1 MGERKRNAWS
11 LNKLHWLIGKNKCE
25 PCEMYFLQGL
35 VFAFCREVLYTDL
48 TMGKNFWRELPRPF
62 FALAPMAGVTDTVF
76 RQIIARRAKPDVFW
90 TEFVSCDGLCSRGR
104 EALLRDLQFSDI
116 ERPIVAQVFGAT
128 LEHFFETAKLVASL
142 GFDGIDINMGCP
154 DKAVVAQGAGAALIR
169 TPKLAQEIIEVTKEG
184 IASAGSSIPLSVKTR
199 TGFDRDELET
209 WISLLLDAKLD
220 ALTVHARTKK
230 EMSDVPARWDDV
242 ARVVRMAKGTET
254 IIIGN
259 GDVRDLADAKQK
271 ANETSVDGVM
281 LGRAIFGN
289 PWAFERSEKIPTVEE
304 KLRALVEHTRLY
316 EETWETSKSF
326 DLMKKHYKAYAN
338 GFPDASD
345 LRVRLMA
352 CRDADEVT
360 RIVEDFLRTTPL

>member
-1 MGERKRNAWS
+1 
-11 LNKLHWLIGKNKCE
+11 
-25 PCEMYFLQGL
+25 
-35 VFAFCREVLYTDL
+35 
-48 TMGKNFWRELPRPF
+48 MGKNFWQTLPRPF
-62 FALAPMAGVTDTVF
+62 CALAPMAGVTDTVF
-76 RQIIARRAKPDVFW
+76 RQVIARRAKPDVFW

-104 EALLRDLQFSDI
+104 EALLRDFLFTEI

-128 LEHFFETAKLVASL
+128 PKHFYETARLVVSL

-169 TPKLAQEIIEVTKEG
+169 TPKLAREIIEATKGG

-209 WISLLLDAKLD
+209 WIPLLLDAKLN
-220 ALTVHARTKK
+220 ALTIHARTKK

-254 IIIGN
+254 VIIGN

-271 ANETSVDGVM
+271 ANETGADGVM

-289 PWAFERSEKIPTVEE
+289 PWAFDATGKIPTVTE

-316 EETWETSKSF
+316 ETTWGTTKSF

-338 GFPDASD
+338 GFPNASD
-345 LRVRLMA
+345 LRVKLML

-360 RIVEDFLRTTPL
+360 NAIEHFLRQTTL

>member
-1 MGERKRNAWS
+1 
-11 LNKLHWLIGKNKCE
+11 
-25 PCEMYFLQGL
+25 
-35 VFAFCREVLYTDL
+35 
-48 TMGKNFWRELPRPF
+48 MGKNFWQTLPRPF
-62 FALAPMAGVTDTVF
+62 CALAPMAGVTDTVF

-104 EALLRDLQFSDI
+104 EALLCDFQFSDS

-128 LEHFFETAKLVASL
+128 PKHFYETARLVVSL

-169 TPKLAQEIIEVTKEG
+169 TPKLAREIIEVTKEG

-209 WISLLLDAKLD
+209 WIPLLLDAKLN
-220 ALTVHARTKK
+220 ALTIHARTKK

-242 ARVVRMAKGTET
+242 ARVVRMAKGTEMV
-254 IIIGN
+254 IIGN

-271 ANETSVDGVM
+271 ANETGADGVM

-289 PWAFERSEKIPTVEE
+289 PWAFDATGKIPTVTE

-316 EETWETSKSF
+316 ETTWGTTKSF

-338 GFPDASD
+338 GFSNASD
-345 LRVRLMA
+345 LRVKLMQ

-360 RIVEDFLRTTPL
+360 NAIEHFLRQTTL

>member
-1 MGERKRNAWS
+1 MTVAF
-11 LNKLHWLIGKNKCE
+11 LGK
-25 PCEMYFLQGL
+25 
-35 VFAFCREVLYTDL
+35 VSYTVL
-48 TMGKNFWRELPRPF
+48 TMGKNFWQTLPRPF
-62 FALAPMAGVTDTVF
+62 CALAPMAGVTDTVF
-76 RQIIARRAKPDVFW
+76 RQIIALRAKPDVFW

-104 EALLRDLQFSDI
+104 EALLRDFLFTEI

-128 LEHFFETAKLVASL
+128 PKHFYETARLVVSL

-169 TPKLAQEIIEVTKEG
+169 TPELARDIIGATREG
-184 IASAGSSIPLSVKTR
+184 VASAGSSMPLSVKTR
-199 TGFDRDELET
+199 TGFDRDEVET
-209 WISLLLDAKLD
+209 WIPALLNTKLD
-220 ALTVHARTKK
+220 ALTIHARTKK

-254 IIIGN
+254 VIIGN

-271 ANETSVDGVM
+271 ANETGVDGVM

-289 PWAFERSEKIPTVEE
+289 PWAFDATGKIPTVTE

-316 EETWETSKSF
+316 ESTWGTTKSF

-338 GFPDASD
+338 GFPNASD

>member
-1 MGERKRNAWS
+1 MLVA
-11 LNKLHWLIGKNKCE
+11 
-25 PCEMYFLQGL
+25 FLKK
-35 VFAFCREVLYTDL
+35 VSYTIL
-48 TMGKNFWRELPRPF
+48 TMRKNFWQTLPRPF

-104 EALLRDLQFSDI
+104 EVLLRDFQFSDI

-128 LEHFFETAKLVASL
+128 LEHFYETARLVVSL

-169 TPKLAQEIIEVTKEG
+169 TPKLAREIIEATKEG
-184 IASAGSSIPLSVKTR
+184 IASVGSSIPLSVKTR
-199 TGFDRDELET
+199 TGFDCDELET
-209 WISLLLDAKLD
+209 WIPLLLDAKLD
-220 ALTVHARTKK
+220 ALTIHARTKK

-254 IIIGN
+254 VIIGN
-259 GDVRDLADAKQK
+259 GDVCDLADAKQK
-271 ANETSVDGVM
+271 ASETGADGVM
-281 LGRAIFGN
+281 IGRAIFGN
-289 PWAFERSEKIPTVEE
+289 PWAFERSGKSPTIEE

-316 EETWETSKSF
+316 EATWGSTKSF

-338 GFPDASD
+338 GFPNASD
-345 LRVRLMA
+345 LRAELML
-352 CRDADEVT
+352 CQDADGVT
-360 RIVEDFLRTTPL
+360 GVIENFFREANL

>member
-1 MGERKRNAWS
+1 MTVAF
-11 LNKLHWLIGKNKCE
+11 LGK
-25 PCEMYFLQGL
+25 
-35 VFAFCREVLYTDL
+35 VSYTVL
-48 TMGKNFWRELPRPF
+48 TMGKNFWQELPRPF
-62 FALAPMAGVTDTVF
+62 CALAPMAGVTDTVF
-76 RQIIARRAKPDVFW
+76 RQIIALRAKPDVFW

-104 EALLRDLQFSDI
+104 EALLRDFLFTEI

-128 LEHFFETAKLVASL
+128 PKHFYETARLVVSL

-169 TPKLAQEIIEVTKEG
+169 TPELAQEIIEATKEG
-184 IASAGSSIPLSVKTR
+184 IASVGSSIPLSVKTR

-209 WISLLLDAKLD
+209 WIPTLLDMKLD
-220 ALTVHARTKK
+220 ALTIHARTKK

-242 ARVVRMAKGTET
+242 ARVVRMAKGMET

-259 GDVRDLADAKQK
+259 GDVHDLDDAKQK
-271 ANETSVDGVM
+271 ASETGADGVM
-281 LGRAIFGN
+281 IGRSIFGN
-289 PWAFERSEKIPTVEE
+289 PWAFERSGKSPTIEE

-316 EETWETSKSF
+316 EATWGSTKSF

-338 GFPDASD
+338 GFPNASD

>member
-1 MGERKRNAWS
+1 
-11 LNKLHWLIGKNKCE
+11 
-25 PCEMYFLQGL
+25 
-35 VFAFCREVLYTDL
+35 
-48 TMGKNFWRELPRPF
+48 MGKNFWQTLPRPF
-62 FALAPMAGVTDTVF
+62 CALAPMAGVTDTVF

-104 EALLRDLQFSDI
+104 EALLCDFQFSDS

-128 LEHFFETAKLVASL
+128 PKHFYETARLVVSL

-169 TPKLAQEIIEVTKEG
+169 TPGLAREIIEAAKGG

-209 WISLLLDAKLD
+209 WIPLLLDAKLN
-220 ALTVHARTKK
+220 ALTIHARTKK
-230 EMSDVPARWDDV
+230 EMSDVPARWNDV
-242 ARVVRMAKGTET
+242 ARVVHMAKGTET
-254 IIIGN
+254 VIIGN

-271 ANETSVDGVM
+271 ANETGADGVM

-289 PWAFERSEKIPTVEE
+289 PWAFDATGKIPTVTE

-316 EETWETSKSF
+316 ETTWGTTKSF

-338 GFPDASD
+338 GFPNASD
-345 LRVRLMA
+345 LRVKLML

-360 RIVEDFLRTTPL
+360 NAIEHFLRQTTL

>member
-1 MGERKRNAWS
+1 M
-11 LNKLHWLIGKNKCE
+11 
-25 PCEMYFLQGL
+25 
-35 VFAFCREVLYTDL
+35 
-48 TMGKNFWRELPRPF
+48 
-62 FALAPMAGVTDTVF
+62 
-76 RQIIARRAKPDVFW
+76 
-90 TEFVSCDGLCSRGR
+90 SCDGLCSRGR
-104 EALLRDLQFSDI
+104 EALLCDFQFSDS

-128 LEHFFETAKLVASL
+128 PKHFYETARLVVSL

-169 TPKLAQEIIEVTKEG
+169 TPKLAREIIEVTKEG

-209 WISLLLDAKLD
+209 WIPLLLDAKLN
-220 ALTVHARTKK
+220 ALTIHARTKK

-254 IIIGN
+254 VIIGN
-259 GDVRDLADAKQK
+259 GDVRDLADARAK
-271 ANETSVDGVM
+271 ANETGADGVM

-289 PWAFERSEKIPTVEE
+289 PWAFDATGKIPTVTE

-316 EETWETSKSF
+316 ETTWGTTKSF

-338 GFPDASD
+338 GFPNASD
-345 LRVRLMA
+345 LRVKLML
-352 CRDADEVT
+352 CRGADEVT
-360 RIVEDFLRTTPL
+360 NAIEHFLRQTTL

>member
-1 MGERKRNAWS
+1 MTVAF
-11 LNKLHWLIGKNKCE
+11 LGK
-25 PCEMYFLQGL
+25 
-35 VFAFCREVLYTDL
+35 VSYTVL
-48 TMGKNFWRELPRPF
+48 TMGKNFWQTLPMPF
-62 FALAPMAGVTDTVF
+62 CALAPMAGVTDTVF
-76 RQIIARRAKPDVFW
+76 RQIIALRAKPDVFW

-104 EALLRDLQFSDI
+104 EALLRDFLFTEI

-128 LEHFFETAKLVASL
+128 PKHFYETARLVVSL

-169 TPKLAQEIIEVTKEG
+169 TPELAQEIIEATKEG
-184 IASAGSSIPLSVKTR
+184 IASVGSSIPLSVKTR

-209 WISLLLDAKLD
+209 WIPTLLDMKLD
-220 ALTVHARTKK
+220 ALTIHARTKK

-242 ARVVRMAKGTET
+242 ARVVRMAKGMET

-259 GDVRDLADAKQK
+259 GDVHDLDDAKQK
-271 ANETSVDGVM
+271 ASETGADGVM
-281 LGRAIFGN
+281 IGRSIFGN
-289 PWAFERSEKIPTVEE
+289 PWAFERSGKSPTIEE

-316 EETWETSKSF
+316 EATWGSTKSF

-338 GFPDASD
+338 GFPNASD

>member
-1 MGERKRNAWS
+1 
-11 LNKLHWLIGKNKCE
+11 
-25 PCEMYFLQGL
+25 
-35 VFAFCREVLYTDL
+35 
-48 TMGKNFWRELPRPF
+48 MGKNFWQTLPRPF
-62 FALAPMAGVTDTVF
+62 CALAPMAGVTDTVF

-104 EALLRDLQFSDI
+104 EALLCDFQFSDS

-128 LEHFFETAKLVASL
+128 PKHFYETARLVVSL

-169 TPKLAQEIIEVTKEG
+169 TPKLAREIIEVTKEG

-209 WISLLLDAKLD
+209 WIPLLLDAKLN
-220 ALTVHARTKK
+220 ALTIHARTKK

-242 ARVVRMAKGTET
+242 ARVVRMAKGTEMV
-254 IIIGN
+254 IIGN

-271 ANETSVDGVM
+271 ANETGADGVM

-289 PWAFERSEKIPTVEE
+289 PWAFDATGKIPTVTE

-316 EETWETSKSF
+316 EATWGTTKSF

-338 GFPDASD
+338 GFSNASD
-345 LRVRLMA
+345 LRVKLMQ

-360 RIVEDFLRTTPL
+360 NAIEHFLRQTTL